1 MNSLLCFV
9 MSKGTVFMWFLAS
22 LFDPGFLQMSF
33 SKATEYSLKTLKNT
47 IVFLWGGRGVV
58 LD

>member
-1 MNSLLCFV
+1 M

-47 IVFLWGGRGVV
+47 IVFFLGGGGE
-58 LD
+58 LSLID